1 METYRQMH
9 SDENNTCPQRDLQFA
24 QYFVT
29 GPMESGFDSYR
40 PLEIDGSMSAGKTK
54 TKQKKLDSLLASSG
68 KLSIITDTLLY
79 LDNPSK
85 MESIDEEIRDMVEN
99 RAQDDEEFENVSLAT
114 GNLGSDLP
122 SVDQMNSNNVRHIGE
137 NFVAHSQLALSAQ
150 RRRRIAMA
158 LVIFAVVV
166 AIVVIIVIG
175 INIFFCSVSASFLVC
190 RESIANI
197 FHVSIS
203 HFAVLLTFNLH
214 S

>member
-40 PLEIDGSMSAGKTK
+40 PLEIDGSMSA
-54 TKQKKLDSLLASSG
+54 
-68 KLSIITDTLLY
+68 
-79 LDNPSK
+79 DNPSK

-166 AIVVIIVIG
+166 AIVVIIVI
-175 INIFFCSVSASFLVC
+175 
-190 RESIANI
+190 
-197 FHVSIS
+197 
-203 HFAVLLTFNLH
+203 VLLTFNLH